1 LPKFSKMNT
10 ISLRRKS
17 DRMTDTGFKMM
28 SWVFKVTDLFRDA
41 GKRIETFRIKPG
53 FVVVDWGCG
62 PGRHIRK
69 ASGLAGATGTV
80 YAVDVHELAIRSV
93 DRIIDKFNLQNVV
106 PVLTDGGSVEIDD
119 DSADLVYALD
129 MFHMVND
136 PNEFLRELNRIT
148 KKNGVLFIE
157 DGHQSRARA
166 KQKIL
171 LSGDWTI
178 IEEKKQYLKCKPIK
192 VALKVDTINLLS

>member
-1 LPKFSKMNT
+1 MS
-10 ISLRRKS
+10 
-17 DRMTDTGFKMM
+17 DTGFKMM
-28 SWVFKVTDLFRDA
+28 SWVFRVMDLFRDEA
-41 GKRIETFRIKPG
+41 KRIEPFGIKPG

-69 ASGLAGATGTV
+69 ASGLAGPSGTV

-93 DRIIDKFNLQNVV
+93 EKIIAASGLKNVV
-106 PVLTDGGSVEIDD
+106 PLLTDGGSVDIDD
-119 DSADLVYALD
+119 DTADLVYALD

-148 KKNGVLFIE
+148 KKNGVLIIE

-178 IEEKKQYLKCKPIK
+178 MEEKKQYLKCKPIK
-192 VALKVDTINLLS
+192 VSLKVDTINLLS